1 MWSTIVGMWSTIVGS
16 STTFGTRT
24 IVGTD
29 YPRSV
34 THPDVSAVPWHNH
47 SSSFRI
53 GSGCTNQDCTGGGAS
68 ASIPNGPLYK
78 CWGPLKV
85 PIGAG
90 KLHRFLPEVDM
101 GLVHHM
107 ILFAGRCGSRLIYAW
122 ARTGQT
128 APIGLDFDSWDPAAG
143 YGYPLGS
150 SAAGGMPPLTHV
162 SLQIHYQQTS
172 HMPTTDR
179 SGLRIWFSPLP
190 PRLPLTLNIN
200 VLMPDIPAREVADNC
215 VACRVLRDGTA
226 YGWRNHA
233 HGLGRDIWSDHFAAD
248 GQAREPLGLISSQ
261 HPQII
266 RKFAE
271 PKRLR
276 AGDMLQLHCVYDN
289 TASDR
294 PSGYGSDETGEMCN
308 QYLLSDLRLQMR
320 CDLGGRRR
328 NHTCVD
334 SPHVVVDGR
343 GTAQPRHPVGRQI
356 M

>member
-1 MWSTIVGMWSTIVGS
+1 MSRNLGKLGSHADDHIPRDPRMWSTIVGMWSTIVGS

-122 ARTGQT
+122 ARTGQASGTHPLRARSALRAAYVITLTAPSLHPPGTLPAPRACAQT

-179 SGLRIWFSPLP
+179 SGLRIWYTEEPTPTPNPSPPEPEPEPELTEPEPEPARTRTRTSPNPNPNSNPNQSRFSPLP

-200 VLMPDIPAREVADNC
+200 VRMPAI
-215 VACRVLRDGTA
+215 L
-226 YGWRNHA
+226 
-233 HGLGRDIWSDHFAAD
+233 
-248 GQAREPLGLISSQ
+248 
-261 HPQII
+261 
-266 RKFAE
+266 
-271 PKRLR
+271 
-276 AGDMLQLHCVYDN
+276 
-289 TASDR
+289 
-294 PSGYGSDETGEMCN
+294 
-308 QYLLSDLRLQMR
+308 
-320 CDLGGRRR
+320 
-328 NHTCVD
+328 
-334 SPHVVVDGR
+334 
-343 GTAQPRHPVGRQI
+343 
-356 M
+356 